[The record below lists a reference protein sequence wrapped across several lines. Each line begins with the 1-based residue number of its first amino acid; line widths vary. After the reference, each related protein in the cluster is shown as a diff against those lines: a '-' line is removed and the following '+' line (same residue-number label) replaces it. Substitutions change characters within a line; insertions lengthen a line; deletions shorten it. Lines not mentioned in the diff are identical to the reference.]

1 MVVPVQFATLKCRA
15 RQNSKMNS
23 SLSMIIFILI
33 PFLCYLF
40 CQPGEFTFSV
50 LYAKTG
56 TSLIIKKTRI
66 NVLFT
71 FFQNIINTP
80 NYCKFQVKMNS
91 TGKNL
96 NATGRR
102 RCCLELQ
109 KLIMAKTYLLIY
121 LCHQNSWCTSNL
133 QTDRSSWS
141 HIIPKTAPL
150 KLYRYS
156 AFLSSVWRT
165 KPARRDV
172 IPHSNFFHD
181 KGISLSRL
189 IKVKVMLDH
198 SYTYSSIRHM
208 YSGSLTTWL
217 DFCKSFF
224 LSFPALT
231 EKMQYVQERV

>member
-1 MVVPVQFATLKCRA
+1 
-15 RQNSKMNS
+15 
-23 SLSMIIFILI
+23 MIIFILI

-50 LYAKTG
+50 LYAKPG

-80 NYCKFQVKMNS
+80 NYCKFQDKMNS

-96 NATGRR
+96 KATGRR

-109 KLIMAKTYLLIY
+109 KLVMAKTYLLIY

-156 AFLSSVWRT
+156 VFSLQYGELNLKEGMLSLTQISFTIREFLFQGW
-165 KPARRDV
+165 
-172 IPHSNFFHD
+172 
-181 KGISLSRL
+181 SRL
-189 IKVKVMLDH
+189 KLCWIIPIPTPVSDICTVV
-198 SYTYSSIRHM
+198 
-208 YSGSLTTWL
+208 
-217 DFCKSFF
+217 
-224 LSFPALT
+224 A
-231 EKMQYVQERV
+231 